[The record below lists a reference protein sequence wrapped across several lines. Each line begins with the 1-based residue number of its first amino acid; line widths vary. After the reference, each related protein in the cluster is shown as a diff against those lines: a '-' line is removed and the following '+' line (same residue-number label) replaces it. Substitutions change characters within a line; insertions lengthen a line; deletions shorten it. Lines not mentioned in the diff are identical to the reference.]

1 MNDQPVKNQDSFL
14 PEIFFE
20 NFTFNNTKN
29 NNKLQI
35 FSYLELDVEFQI
47 KRIFYLIS
55 DFNELEEKSNL
66 TPEWLAEYLRVL

>member
-1 MNDQPVKNQDSFL
+1 MAGVRQ
-14 PEIFFE
+14 
-20 NFTFNNTKN
+20 NFHISEKTDGHPLNNTKN